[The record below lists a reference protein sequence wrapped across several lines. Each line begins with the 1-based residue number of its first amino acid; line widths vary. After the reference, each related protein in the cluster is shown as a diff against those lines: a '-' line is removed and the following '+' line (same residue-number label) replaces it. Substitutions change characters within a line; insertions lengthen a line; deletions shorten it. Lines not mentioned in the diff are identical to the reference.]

1 MGQTAKRMRTELLD
15 FVSKFGLLTP
25 AEAAEIARHIPV
37 RAVKKGTYLLREGEV
52 AQACYFVLKGCVRQ
66 YRLLDGIEKTTAF
79 FTEEQAV
86 VDFNSYANQVPSR
99 FYMVCTEDCLLIEG
113 SPNQEQAMYNQFP
126 KLVAITRDMME
137 QNLGQMQDEFATFTT
152 LSPEERYR
160 HLQEHRPGLLQ
171 RVLQHQIASY
181 LGVTPESLSRIR
193 KRLLTKA

>member
-1 MGQTAKRMRTELLD
+1 MQTELLD

-25 AEAAEIARHIPV
+25 AEATEIARNIPV
-37 RAVKKGTYLLREGEV
+37 RLFKKGTYLLREGEI
-52 AQACYFVLKGCVRQ
+52 AQACYFVLTGCVRQ
-66 YRLLDGIEKTTAF
+66 YRLLDGVEKTTAF

-113 SPNQEQAMYNQFP
+113 NLNHEQAMYHQFP

-137 QNLGQMQDEFATFTT
+137 QNLGQMQDELATFTT
-152 LSPEERYR
+152 LSPEERYK
-160 HLQEHRPGLLQ
+160 HLQRHRPVLLQ
-171 RVLQHQIASY
+171 RVPQHQIASY

-193 KRLLTKA
+193 KRLSTKT